1 MTTRTASSTTRS
13 SSKAKTKGKA
23 KTGFTTREA
32 ARLHP
37 QTVSNYKQHART
49 TPKKGARSSRIATLR
64 VDPRI
69 WGTALELAQGNPR
82 RIEVIDEVTVIVHNN
97 PRGK

>member
-13 SSKAKTKGKA
+13 SSKAKTKGK
-23 KTGFTTREA
+23 TGFTTRES

-37 QTVSNYKQHART
+37 QTVTNYKGSIRKAPRK
-49 TPKKGARSSRIATLR
+49 PGKPSRITTLR

-69 WGTALELAQGNPR
+69 WEAALSISQGDAH
-82 RIEVIDEVTVIVHNN
+82 RIEVISELEVIVHNN
-97 PRGK
+97 PRKKR

>member
-1 MTTRTASSTTRS
+1 MKTPTASSTTRS
-13 SSKAKTKGKA
+13 SSKAKTPKKTVK

-37 QTVSNYKQHART
+37 NTVSNYKKHART

-69 WGTALELAQGNPR
+69 WGTALELSQGNPR
-82 RIEVIDEVTVIVHNN
+82 RIEVIDELTVIVHNN
-97 PRGK
+97 PL